1 MASKIGTILSM
12 IFVLM
17 LFLFASDFMCLQ
29 YIYSDLDSKALTISY
44 QIAQNQVIDSSFIKN
59 IENNYNVI
67 FTYSGPSNPSY
78 GEIVDFKISKS
89 FKPII
94 LSSNKM
100 MINVNRTAVVG
111 YYG

>member
-12 IFVLM
+12 IFVLL

-29 YIYSDLDSKALTISY
+29 YLYSDLDSKALSVSY
-44 QIAQNQVIDSSFIKN
+44 QIAQNQIIDSAFIKN
-59 IENNYNVI
+59 IEKTYNVI

-94 LSSNKM
+94 LSTSEM
-100 MINVNRTAVVG
+100 MVNVNRTAVIG